1 MGVCGLELLQTHT
14 DEQKIMHLVP
24 LSPASLIVLSVRMVL
39 ILWSTA
45 GNLYFVNGQ
54 HTCRVC
60 KAKLIDL
67 LVSEGWS
74 RWNIRSSLGISLWVS
89 ESKSP
94 GLKKQQHRRE
104 FPLSWVQFHQTHNGR
119 NVAVVKC
126 FQLGELWRGW
136 EPCVYWKKGVVLWHS
151 QIISVFK
158 LGCLS

>member
-1 MGVCGLELLQTHT
+1 MRGWTHIQMGVCGLELLQTHT
-14 DEQKIMHLVP
+14 DAQKIMHLVP

-45 GNLYFVNGQ
+45 GTLYFVNGQ

-94 GLKKQQHRRE
+94 GLKKNNTGE
-104 FPLSWVQFHQTHNGR
+104 NFHFLESSFTKLTMGETLLLWNVFSSGSFEGVESIVYIGR
-119 NVAVVKC
+119 K
-126 FQLGELWRGW
+126 E
-136 EPCVYWKKGVVLWHS
+136 
-151 QIISVFK
+151 
-158 LGCLS
+158 